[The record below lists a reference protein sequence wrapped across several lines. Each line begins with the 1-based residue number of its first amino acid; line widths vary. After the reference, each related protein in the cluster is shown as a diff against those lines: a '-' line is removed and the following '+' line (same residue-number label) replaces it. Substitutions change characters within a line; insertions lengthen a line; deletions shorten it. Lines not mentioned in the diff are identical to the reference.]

1 MIISDLNHIE
11 VVNEETNIIGAGF
24 SGRVYFRDNKYIDIN
39 KRVNIKERFESI
51 VKVRGNAATA
61 EATADA
67 KGKDS
72 LAETITDA
80 QANSFGS
87 SAISLSVAFVN

>member
-1 MIISDLNHIE
+1 MNISDLNHIE

-24 SGRVYFRDNKYIDIN
+24 SGRVFFRDFKDIDIN
-39 KRVNIKERFESI
+39 KRVNIKERFESL
-51 VKVRGNAATA
+51 VRVRGNAATA

-67 KGKDS
+67 VGKDS

>member
-1 MIISDLNHIE
+1 MNISDLNHIE
-11 VVNEETNIIGAGF
+11 VVKEETNIIGAGF
-24 SGRVYFRDNKYIDIN
+24 SGRVFFRDFKDIDLN

-51 VKVRGNAATA
+51 VRVRGNAATA

-67 KGKDS
+67 FGKDS

-80 QANSFGS
+80 QANTFGS

>member
-1 MIISDLNHIE
+1 MNISDLNHIE
-11 VVNEETNIIGAGF
+11 VVNEETNIVGAGF
-24 SGRVYFRDNKYIDIN
+24 SGRVFFRDFKDIDIN
-39 KRVNIKERFESI
+39 KRVDIRERFESI

-67 KGKDS
+67 VGKDS

-87 SAISLSVAFVN
+87 SAISLSVAFVD

>member
-1 MIISDLNHIE
+1 MNISDLNHIE

-24 SGRVYFRDNKYIDIN
+24 SGRVFFRDFKDIDLN

-51 VKVRGNAATA
+51 VRVRGNAATA

-67 KGKDS
+67 FGKDS

-80 QANSFGS
+80 QANTFGS

>member
-1 MIISDLNHIE
+1 
-11 VVNEETNIIGAGF
+11 GAGF
-24 SGRVYFRDNKYIDIN
+24 SGRVFFRDFKDIDIN

-51 VKVRGNAATA
+51 VKVKGNAATA

-87 SAISLSVAFVN
+87 SAISLSVAFVD

>member
-1 MIISDLNHIE
+1 MNISDLNHLE
-11 VVNEETNIIGAGF
+11 VVKEETNIIGAGF
-24 SGRVYFRDNKYIDIN
+24 SGSVYFRDDKDIDIK

-51 VKVRGNAATA
+51 VKVKGNAAVA

-80 QANSFGS
+80 QANSHGS

>member
-11 VVNEETNIIGAGF
+11 VVNEETNIVGAGF
-24 SGRVYFRDNKYIDIN
+24 NTSVRFKDRKFININ

-51 VKVRGNAATA
+51 VKVKGNAATA

-80 QANSFGS
+80 QANSYGS

>member
-11 VVNEETNIIGAGF
+11 VVNEETNIVGGLRR
-24 SGRVYFRDNKYIDIN
+24 SVYFRDNKKIDIK

-80 QANSFGS
+80 QANSHGS